1 MKKIL
6 LVEDDPDIARALS
19 LTLKAA
25 HYEVLVAY
33 DCITGTALGI
43 KSDPDL
49 VVLDVNM
56 PGGDGFTLASR
67 LQENATSSPPPII
80 FVTASKSPEIRYK
93 AFESGAVGFFEK
105 PFNAHE
111 IIDCIESTLDAA

>member
-19 LTLKAA
+19 LRLKAA
-25 HYEVLVAY
+25 QYEVIVAH
-33 DCITGTALGI
+33 DCIAGTSLGI
-43 KSDPDL
+43 KSEPDM

-67 LQENATSSPPPII
+67 LQANATTTPPPVI

-93 AFESGAVGFFEK
+93 AFDAGAVGFFEK